1 MTIDLQDLISCIN
14 QEILGLVE
22 AGCKHIHIDEPV
34 MMRYP
39 EKALSYG
46 LDNLAKCLVG
56 VPDTVTKVRNV
67 ILKSNCL

>member
-1 MTIDLQDLISCIN
+1 M
-14 QEILGLVE
+14 GLVQ

-46 LDNLAKCLVG
+46 LDNLAKCLDG
-56 VPDTVTKVRNV
+56 VPDTVTKVSLIEAKMN
-67 ILKSNCL
+67 LKLIVSGKI